1 MIRSKPNLSSKT
13 RKIKSATMRKSPT
26 RKEELKAHSAPPKLG
41 KSSKPSIS
49 PMKKYFVGLT
59 PITNYFD
66 DLITGNN
73 YIIVKDNSIFVGT
86 LVHIYDGRTLNK
98 ENDETDYFLKSMNDP
113 DILKAF
119 SDSDRNSYL
128 RSNNGE
134 LNIQPPSI
142 KDISTKEEEIKN
154 IIDAM
159 NNNIKSSK
167 ESFLYDYNRRKRVFN
182 YNRRVHEV
190 NSQIKASINTV
201 YENRY
206 RNKGNRY
213 RDNIEFH
220 LLFMNVELISSYE
233 NAPSTPEF
241 YITIN
246 NTNTKPNIERK
257 GFFNNI
263 YHIKDLVRVF
273 ENITK
278 NNDTIPSDILMR
290 IIGFFLHP

>member
-1 MIRSKPNLSSKT
+1 
-13 RKIKSATMRKSPT
+13 
-26 RKEELKAHSAPPKLG
+26 
-41 KSSKPSIS
+41 
-49 PMKKYFVGLT
+49 MKKYFVGLR

-86 LVHIYDGRTLNK
+86 LVHIYDGITLNK
-98 ENDETDYFLKSMNDP
+98 ENDGTLFYLKSLNDP
-113 DILKAF
+113 DILKSINDPRILNAIN
-119 SDSDRNSYL
+119 DSEEYRYL
-128 RSNNGE
+128 HSNNGE
-134 LNIQPPSI
+134 LNIQPQWI

-154 IIDAM
+154 IIDGM
-159 NNNIKSSK
+159 NNIKSSK
-167 ESFLYDYNRRKRVFN
+167 LSKASFLYNH
-182 YNRRVHEV
+182 NRRVYRV

-201 YENRY
+201 Y
-206 RNKGNRY
+206 GNRY
-213 RDNIEFH
+213 SNNHEFH

-246 NTNTKPNIERK
+246 NNNTRPTIERK

-263 YHIKDLVRVF
+263 YHIEDLVRVF

-278 NNDTIPSDILMR
+278 NNGTIPSDILMR

>member
-1 MIRSKPNLSSKT
+1 
-13 RKIKSATMRKSPT
+13 MRQKSPT
-26 RKEELKAHSAPPKLG
+26 RKEELKPHSAPPKLG
-41 KSSKPSIS
+41 KSSKTSIKTPIS
-49 PMKKYFVGLT
+49 PMKEYFVGLR
-59 PITNYFD
+59 PLTNYFD

-86 LVHIYDGRTLNK
+86 LVHIYDGKTLNI
-98 ENDETDYFLKSMNDP
+98 ENDETKYFLKSMNDP
-113 DILKAF
+113 DILKAI
-119 SDSDRNSYL
+119 SDNDRYSYL
-128 RSNNGE
+128 HSNNGE

-154 IIDAM
+154 IIDRM
-159 NNNIKSSK
+159 NNIKSSK
-167 ESFLYDYNRRKRVFN
+167 ESFLYNYNRRVHGFN
-182 YNRRVHEV
+182 YNRRVHGV
-190 NSQIKASINTV
+190 NPQIKASINTV

-206 RNKGNRY
+206 RNNGNRY
-213 RDNIEFH
+213 RNNIEFH

-246 NTNTKPNIERK
+246 NTNTRPTIERK

-263 YHIKDLVRVF
+263 YHIEDLVRVF

-278 NNDTIPSDILMR
+278 NNGTIPSDILMR